1 MLIYGAGGH
10 AHVVAEALIQQ
21 NISIQGFFEANPN
34 IHLFDFQH
42 LGLYSSL
49 TLNDQNLIVAIGN
62 NELRKQ
68 ISLNILHSFGTLID
82 CDVPDSVII
91 GEGSMI
97 LKGVLIQTYA
107 QIGKHVILNTGSI
120 IEHDCQIADYVH
132 IAPGAC
138 LCGSVQIGEGSLV
151 GPKAVVDKGV
161 RIGKFCKIGAGAA
174 VVKDLPDYSVAV
186 GVPAK
191 IIRFEKK

>member
-1 MLIYGAGGH
+1 MIIYGAGGH
-10 AHVVAEALIQQ
+10 AHVVAEAIIQQ

-42 LGLYSSL
+42 LGFYSPQIFQ
-49 TLNDQNLIVAIGN
+49 DEKIIIAIGK

-68 ISLNILHSFGTLID
+68 IAEKIEHLFGILID
-82 CDVPDSVII
+82 CHIPDSVII

-138 LCGSVQIGEGSLV
+138 LCGSVHIGEGTLV
-151 GPKAVVDKGV
+151 GPKAVIDKGIRV
-161 RIGKFCKIGAGAA
+161 GKFCKIGAGAA
-174 VVKDLPDYSVAV
+174 VIKDLPDYSVAV

-191 IIRFEKK
+191 VIRIEK